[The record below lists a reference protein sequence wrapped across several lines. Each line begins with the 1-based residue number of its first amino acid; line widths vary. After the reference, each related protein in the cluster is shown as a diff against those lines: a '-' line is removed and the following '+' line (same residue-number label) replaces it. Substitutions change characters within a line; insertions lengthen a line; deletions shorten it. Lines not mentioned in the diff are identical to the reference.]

1 MHKNIP
7 QLGEKGE
14 ENVGTFSLG
23 KTLRVEE
30 PDLVFLIL
38 DMKKNSS
45 TLPETSD
52 VSLYSFVDKSE
63 VQTNKLLTNPIFKP
77 LHCLHNSFFFFG
89 QNNIGT
95 STERN
100 VRKPHIR
107 EVLIQTNLE
116 PRKVLPSQK

>member
-45 TLPETSD
+45 TLPEISD
-52 VSLYSFVDKSE
+52 ISLYSFVDKSE
-63 VQTNKLLTNPIFKP
+63 VQTNKLLTDPIFKP
-77 LHCLHNSFFFFG
+77 LYCLHNSCFFL
-89 QNNIGT
+89 
-95 STERN
+95 SE
-100 VRKPHIR
+100 
-107 EVLIQTNLE
+107 
-116 PRKVLPSQK
+116 